1 MSLTDYGFTSPM
13 DIMEKG
19 GVLMWPIL
27 ATSVVALA
35 IALERFW
42 SLRRATLDTRE
53 FMDAMRGTLRQN
65 RIQEAI
71 GMCEEADAP
80 VARIIR
86 AGLLKHDRGKDE
98 IREAIENAG
107 QLEIPRLERF
117 LAALATCVNI
127 APLLGLLGTVQG
139 MILCFAR
146 IMQRQG
152 QVVPA
157 DLAEGIQNALL
168 TTAFGLTVAIPAMIA
183 HNYFIT
189 RVEGMILEMEVSS
202 TELLDI
208 LTQTRGERDV

>member
-13 DIMEKG
+13 DIMAKG
-19 GVLMWPIL
+19 GILMWPIL
-27 ATSVVALA
+27 ATSIVALT
-35 IALERFW
+35 IAFERFW

-53 FMDAMRGTLRQN
+53 FMDAMRAVLRQN

-71 GMCEEADAP
+71 AMCEEAGAP

-86 AGLLKHDRGKDE
+86 AGLLKHDRSKGD

-107 QLEIPRLERF
+107 QLEIPRLERY

-157 DLAEGIQNALL
+157 DLAEGIQNALI
-168 TTAFGLTVAIPAMIA
+168 TTAFGLSVAIPAMIA
-183 HNYFIT
+183 HNYFVS

-202 TELLDI
+202 TELLEI
-208 LTQTRGERDV
+208 LTNSRGEREL

>member
-19 GVLMWPIL
+19 GILMWPIL
-27 ATSVVALA
+27 ATSIVALG

-53 FMDAMRGTLRQN
+53 FMDVMRGTLRQN

-71 GMCEEADAP
+71 GMCEDADAP

-86 AGLLKHDRGKDE
+86 AGLLKHERGKDE

-107 QLEIPRLERF
+107 QLEIPRLEKY

-127 APLLGLLGTVQG
+127 SPLLGLLGTVQG

-168 TTAFGLTVAIPAMIA
+168 TTAFGLSVAIPAMIA
-183 HNYFIT
+183 HNYFVS

-202 TELLDI
+202 AELLEL